1 MFDRHGSMIV
11 AAICAALIGG
21 FYLLFMGDSAS
32 PDKRSAARE
41 PQRVA
46 MPQPQ
51 TAQPKKTV
59 EHPKPKLEPE
69 AGAVQRSKP
78 KPTQPGGA
86 SEDIVAKLEQ
96 QGVARENALRL
107 KNEHYAIPD
116 DVFQHLSKASNWM
129 PELQKAA
136 SAVMVGKNG
145 EPSMLRVYDLAP
157 DSILREFGIQ
167 DGDVVAL
174 INGEVPV
181 FSASK
186 AVEYTQKAYNLITDL
201 QEGRPVSITVLRNGR
216 PVNLVYQKW

>member
-1 MFDRHGSMIV
+1 VFDRHGMVI
-11 AAICAALIGG
+11 AAGICAALIGG
-21 FYLLFMGDSAS
+21 FIFLFTGDSTLPEKKAG
-32 PDKRSAARE
+32 ARE

-51 TAQPKKTV
+51 KSQPEKTV
-59 EHPKPKLEPE
+59 ANPKPEPV
-69 AGAVQRSKP
+69 AGAARRSKQ
-78 KPTQPGGA
+78 KPTEPKGVN
-86 SEDIVAKLEQ
+86 EEIVSKLEQ
-96 QGVARENALRL
+96 QGVTRENALQL
-107 KNEHYAIPD
+107 KTEQYAIPD
-116 DVFQHLSKASNWM
+116 DVFQHLSKASSWM

-145 EPSMLRVYDLAP
+145 EPSMLRVYDLAS

-181 FSASK
+181 FSPSK
-186 AVEYTQKAYNLITDL
+186 AIEYTQKAYNLINDL